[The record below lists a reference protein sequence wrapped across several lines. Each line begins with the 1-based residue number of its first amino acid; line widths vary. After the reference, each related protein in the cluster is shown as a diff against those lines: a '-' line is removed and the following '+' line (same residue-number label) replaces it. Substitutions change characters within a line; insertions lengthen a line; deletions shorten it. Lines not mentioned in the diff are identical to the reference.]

1 MLLKIFFVII
11 IFYLKKEKE
20 KEKGECR
27 LNLDILSW
35 EKCRYF
41 LKLVSDKLFVKEY
54 IN

>member
-1 MLLKIFFVII
+1 MSLKIFFVII
-11 IFYLKKEKE
+11 IFYLKKE